1 MEEFAITLA
10 AYTNMDSESK
20 EIGNQEY
27 MVLFRIHAKRNSI
40 PLDVMIEKATPKK
53 PKHIKVITDFNG
65 RYYTRS
71 GNCPSCGEEGLNKSS
86 NYCHKCE
93 QRLDWEV
100 NEHEK

>member
-1 MEEFAITLA
+1 MGGLIDLDIVPEQKFLA
-10 AYTNMDSESK
+10 EP
-20 EIGNQEY
+20 
-27 MVLFRIHAKRNSI
+27 SI

-65 RYYTRS
+65 RYYTMS

-86 NYCHKCE
+86 NYCHRCG